1 MVGDAG
7 EWRSCY
13 WNAELRVLLVV
24 DVEDFKMAGPRS
36 AIAKC
41 WTLLRSGEDGIE
53 MDEPNQVVDS
63 IHQVDLDRSKISR
76 VLWFT
81 TGFIVMTIGLIGIIV
96 PVLPT
101 TPLMILAAACFAKS
115 SQRFYD
121 WIINNKMFGQHVK
134 NYREGNG
141 IPKKSKPIILV
152 TMWTFVLFAVL
163 IAIPDSA
170 PPVSKIATLVLAVI
184 GTIFIL
190 RIPNLSQDDS

>member
-1 MVGDAG
+1 
-7 EWRSCY
+7 
-13 WNAELRVLLVV
+13 
-24 DVEDFKMAGPRS
+24 
-36 AIAKC
+36 
-41 WTLLRSGEDGIE
+41 

-96 PVLPT
+96 PGLPT

-170 PPVSKIATLVLAVI
+170 PSASKITTLVLAVI